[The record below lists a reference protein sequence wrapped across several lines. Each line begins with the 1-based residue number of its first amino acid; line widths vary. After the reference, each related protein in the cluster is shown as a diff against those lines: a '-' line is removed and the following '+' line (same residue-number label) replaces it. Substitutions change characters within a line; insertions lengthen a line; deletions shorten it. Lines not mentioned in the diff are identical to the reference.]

1 MSLRIRVG
9 FYASVLRHSIHVNR
23 PKKFQGCQD
32 LAAADNL
39 IPTMYLKRIN
49 MSPPG
54 SSELFK
60 GQDPF
65 AAILMSLGPDIV
77 FESQTEFNK
86 CLLNSAKLD

>member
-1 MSLRIRVG
+1 
-9 FYASVLRHSIHVNR
+9 
-23 PKKFQGCQD
+23 
-32 LAAADNL
+32 
-39 IPTMYLKRIN
+39 